1 MYGFRAFVFDGRKT
15 ASKALDTLEDRD
27 TLYAWIDD
35 VALVSRNKHGSIRV
49 HSTWAQDDG
58 DVGAGAGLGAVTGGL
73 IGLLFGPG
81 GALAGAAVGGSLGA
95 LVGASDDIALD
106 DPRLDEF
113 AAALSNDTSALILV
127 GEEATLADFG
137 SAFEPFGGKVID
149 TNLDENDIKALQKAL
164 VGNTFQDW
172 SGEVKFEEPQGL
184 KWHNVS
190 PPHLILQQTEV
201 RQPFT
206 ESKLVFPSQF
216 GGDGKIAGP

>member
-1 MYGFRAFVFDGRKT
+1 M
-15 ASKALDTLEDRD
+15 LEDAVPIEGSSNGIRSLL
-27 TLYAWIDD
+27 TRSL
-35 VALVSRNKHGSIRV
+35 VMFLGFSALRM
-49 HSTWAQDDG
+49 
-58 DVGAGAGLGAVTGGL
+58 VGAAMVNTFLVLYLVDVRNVSLAYASFILSSTMLTGFISAPLGGYVASRVGEKRWL
-73 IGLLFGPG
+73 VIAQ
-81 GALAGAAVGGSLGA
+81 ALEKAQ
-95 LVGASDDIALD
+95 SDD
-106 DPRLDEF
+106 P
-113 AAALSNDTSALILV
+113 
-127 GEEATLADFG
+127 
-137 SAFEPFGGKVID
+137 
-149 TNLDENDIKALQKAL
+149 KALQKAL